1 MAMIRTQI
9 YLTEEQRRKIKQ
21 LAKLQY
27 KSMAQVVREAVE
39 EYMIRQTNDLLRDTV
54 ELDSSGITDGSIHQI
69 ATFMTKTD
77 PTSHISVPGL
87 S

>member
-9 YLTEEQRRKIKQ
+9 YLTEEQRRKIKR

-39 EYMIRQTNDLLRDTV
+39 EYIIRQTNNEDPP
-54 ELDSSGITDGSIHQI
+54 
-69 ATFMTKTD
+69 D
-77 PTSHISVPGL
+77 PTSPSQG
-87 S
+87 

>member
-54 ELDSSGITDGSIHQI
+54 ELDSSGITDGSIHHDRDI
-69 ATFMTKTD
+69 HD
-77 PTSHISVPGL
+77 ED
-87 S
+87 